1 MLLTPTRASVR
12 RVAREGRVQELPPPL
27 PPENRTVGQLVAE
40 TVRFYRDHFWQSV
53 ALGLGPAVLD
63 AVLVHVGGTPEAVV
77 GLVAGPAVVTASF
90 VGGSAVVSD
99 RPVTRRRLAV
109 AFAAGIVVFL
119 PFRPL
124 LFLYILPA
132 VAWLA
137 AFGLAV
143 PAAVI
148 EGTGFR
154 RSITRGFELA
164 RADFVHALG
173 SVATLAITFVLTRFV
188 LFFLI
193 RGWSGVGLQIAAFLA
208 DLVISPIL
216 FLGTALLY
224 FDQAAR
230 VESRPRQRRR
240 DADLHPAVKP
250 HRARRADA
258 EVEPRPAPRGQP

>member
-1 MLLTPTRASVR
+1 VGGSV
-12 RVAREGRVQELPPPL
+12 
-27 PPENRTVGQLVAE
+27 LVAE
-40 TVRFYRDHFWQSV
+40 RRVPVRAIV
-53 ALGLGPAVLD
+53 IG
-63 AVLVHVGGTPEAVV
+63 
-77 GLVAGPAVVTASF
+77 
-90 VGGSAVVSD
+90 
-99 RPVTRRRLAV
+99 
-109 AFAAGIVVFL
+109 FAAGLVVFV

-124 LFLYILPA
+124 LYLYILPA

-148 EGTGFR
+148 ERTGFL

-193 RGWSGVGLQIAAFLA
+193 RGWSGLGLEIAAFMA

-216 FLGTALLY
+216 FIGAALLY
-224 FDQAAR
+224 FDQATR
-230 VESRPRQRRR
+230 LKSRH
-240 DADLHPAVKP
+240 ADLHPALKP
-250 HRARRADA
+250 HRPRRADA
-258 EVEPRPAPRGQP
+258 EVEP

>member
-1 MLLTPTRASVR
+1 
-12 RVAREGRVQELPPPL
+12 VARKGRVEELPPPL
-27 PPENRTVGQLVAE
+27 PPETRTVGQLVAE
-40 TVRFYRDHFWQSV
+40 TVRFYREHFWPSL

-63 AVLVHVGGTPEAVV
+63 LIIVHVHETPGTVI
-77 GLVAGPAVVTASF
+77 GLVAGPTVVTASF
-90 VGGSAVVSD
+90 VGGSVLVAERRV
-99 RPVTRRRLAV
+99 PVRAIV
-109 AFAAGIVVFL
+109 IGFAAGLVVFL

-124 LFLYILPA
+124 LYLYILPA

-148 EGTGFR
+148 ERTGFL
-154 RSITRGFELA
+154 RSITRAFQLA

-173 SVATLAITFVLTRFV
+173 SIATLAITFVLTRFV

-193 RGWSGVGLQIAAFLA
+193 RGWSGLGLEIAAFMA

-216 FLGTALLY
+216 FIGTALLY
-224 FDQAAR
+224 FDQRAR
-230 VESRPRQRRR
+230 LESRH
-240 DADLHPAVKP
+240 ADLHPALKP
-250 HRARRADA
+250 HRPRRADA